1 MKRFIL
7 ILIFIFILIGYNE
20 VTRFNREVSASIQAT
35 NEVTQACTIDMAR
48 DKNIICD

>member
-7 ILIFIFILIGYNE
+7 ILLLVFILIGYNE
-20 VTRFNREVSASIQAT
+20 VTRFNREVSASIKAT
-35 NEVTQACTIDMAR
+35 QETTQACTIDMAR